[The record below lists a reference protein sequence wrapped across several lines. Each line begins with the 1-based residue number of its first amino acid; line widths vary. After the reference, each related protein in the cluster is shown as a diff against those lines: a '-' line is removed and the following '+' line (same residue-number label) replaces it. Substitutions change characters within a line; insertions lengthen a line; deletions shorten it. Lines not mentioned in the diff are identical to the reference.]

1 MTRDTAREMAVQL
14 IFGLDHCDADRE
26 AFLDT
31 FFSEEHFSS
40 LKTENEELYIE
51 YPSGKMLAYIQR
63 IVFGVFDNLEE
74 IDGLIQRY
82 SSISWDIARI
92 SGTALAVL
100 RVAVFEPDFCHGITR
115 CLDNGEELGIR
126 PGCLHGAVLV
136 EDDVKRYVRRDEA
149 LRSYGLGQVI

>member
-82 SSISWDIARI
+82 SSVSWDIARI

-100 RVAVFEPDFCHGITR
+100 RVAVFEILYLEDVPVASAINSAVEIDKKYDTADTVAFV
-115 CLDNGEELGIR
+115 N
-126 PGCLHGAVLV
+126 GCLGAFMRAENLT
-136 EDDVKRYVRRDEA
+136 
-149 LRSYGLGQVI
+149 

>member
-82 SSISWDIARI
+82 SSVSWDIARI

-100 RVAVFEPDFCHGITR
+100 RVAVFEILYLEDVPVASAINSAVEIDKKYDTTDTVAFV
-115 CLDNGEELGIR
+115 N
-126 PGCLHGAVLV
+126 GCLGAF
-136 EDDVKRYVRRDEA
+136 VRAEN
-149 LRSYGLGQVI
+149 LT

>member
-100 RVAVFEPDFCHGITR
+100 RVAVFEILYLEDVPVASAIMLPVVPVAQIV
-115 CLDNGEELGIR
+115 CLLKI
-126 PGCLHGAVLV
+126 P
-136 EDDVKRYVRRDEA
+136 
-149 LRSYGLGQVI
+149 Q

>member
-74 IDGLIQRY
+74 IDGLN
-82 SSISWDIARI
+82 
-92 SGTALAVL
+92 
-100 RVAVFEPDFCHGITR
+100 F
-115 CLDNGEELGIR
+115 
-126 PGCLHGAVLV
+126 
-136 EDDVKRYVRRDEA
+136 DDHSNYET
-149 LRSYGLGQVI
+149 LMNEILETLS